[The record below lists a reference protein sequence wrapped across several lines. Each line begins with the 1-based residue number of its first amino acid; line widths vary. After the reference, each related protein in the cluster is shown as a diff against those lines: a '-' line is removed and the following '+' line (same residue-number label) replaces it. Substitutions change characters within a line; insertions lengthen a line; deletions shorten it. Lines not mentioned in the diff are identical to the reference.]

1 MIQISI
7 MAGTLRRPTLEETI
21 DTIAGYGIRTVE
33 FGMNCVGLSTLP
45 ERVDSA
51 LAERIASSLAERGI
65 TIAAVSGQYNMI
77 HPDRQARRAGVQG
90 LRVLAEACPSLGT
103 KIITISTGTRDPENM
118 WRRHEDNDS
127 AEAWSEMTEA
137 VGKAA
142 RIAEE
147 TGVLLAFE
155 PEVTNVVDSALKA
168 RRLIDELGSPAV
180 KVLMDGANL
189 FHAGELPRM
198 QEILD
203 EAFALLG
210 PDIVLAHAKDLTQDG
225 EAGHE
230 AAGHGLLDY
239 DRYVALL
246 QGLGRDMPLIL
257 HSLGEEDVPGCV
269 AFLRA
274 KGARLNG
281 DDAGEGTQL

>member
-7 MAGTLRRPTLEETI
+7 IAGTLRRPTLE
-21 DTIAGYGIRTVE
+21 DTLDAVAAYGIRNVE
-33 FGMNCVGLSTLP
+33 FGMNCTGLPTMP
-45 ERVDSA
+45 ERIDRVLADRIRSA
-51 LAERIASSLAERGI
+51 LAERGI
-65 TIAAVSGQYNMI
+65 TMAAVSGQYNMI
-77 HPDRQARRAGVQG
+77 HPDRQARRAGMHG
-90 LRVLAEACPSLGT
+90 LRVLAEACPTLGT
-103 KIITISTGTRDPENM
+103 TIITLSTGTRDPENM

-127 AEAWSEMTEA
+127 AEAWDAMIESMGEA
-137 VGKAA
+137 AH
-142 RIAEE
+142 IAEE

-168 RRLIDELGSPAV
+168 RRLIDEVGSPAV

-189 FHAGELPRM
+189 FHTGELPRM
-198 QEILD
+198 REILD

-230 AAGHGLLDY
+230 AAGHGRLDY

-246 QGLGRDMPLIL
+246 QGLGRDIPLIL
-257 HSLGEEDVPGCV
+257 HSLREEDVPGCV

-274 KGARLNG
+274 KGTRLTG
-281 DDAGEGTQL
+281 EDAGEPTSR

>member
-1 MIQISI
+1 MIQVSI
-7 MAGTLRRPTLEETI
+7 IAGTLCRPTLEGTL
-21 DTIAGYGIRTVE
+21 DAVAAYGIRNVE
-33 FGMNCVGLSTLP
+33 FDLACSGVPTLP
-45 ERVDSA
+45 ERVDHA
-51 LAERIASSLAERGI
+51 LAARIAGAHAERGI
-65 TIAAVSGQYNMI
+65 TMAAISGRYNMI
-77 HPDRQARRAGVQG
+77 HPDRQARRAGMHG
-90 LRVLAEACPSLGT
+90 LRVLAETCPALGT
-103 KIITISTGTRDPENM
+103 MIITLSTGTRDPENM

-127 AEAWSEMTEA
+127 TEAWSEMIEA
-137 VGKAA
+137 VGEAA

-147 TGVLLAFE
+147 AGVLLAFE
-155 PEVTNVVDSALKA
+155 PEVTNVVDSAIKA

-189 FHAGELPRM
+189 FHTGELPRM
-198 QEILD
+198 REILD

-239 DRYVALL
+239 DRYMALL
-246 QGLGRDMPLIL
+246 QGLGRDVPLIL
-257 HSLGEEDVPGCV
+257 HSLREEDVLGCI

-274 KGARLNG
+274 KGALLTRE
-281 DDAGEGTQL
+281 DAGEPTSL

>member
-1 MIQISI
+1 M
-7 MAGTLRRPTLEETI
+7 
-21 DTIAGYGIRTVE
+21 
-33 FGMNCVGLSTLP
+33 P
-45 ERVDSA
+45 ERIDRVLADRIRAA
-51 LAERIASSLAERGI
+51 LAEREI
-65 TIAAVSGQYNMI
+65 TMAAVSGQYNMI
-77 HPDRQARRAGVQG
+77 HPDRQARRAGMHG
-90 LRVLAEACPSLGT
+90 LRVLAEACPALGAT
-103 KIITISTGTRDPENM
+103 IITLSTGTRDPENM

-127 AEAWSEMTEA
+127 AEAWDEMIESMSE
-137 VGKAA
+137 AA
-142 RIAEE
+142 HIAEE

-189 FHAGELPRM
+189 FHTGELPRM
-198 QEILD
+198 REILD
-203 EAFALLG
+203 DAFALLG

-239 DRYVALL
+239 DRYTALL
-246 QGLGRDMPLIL
+246 RSLGRDVPLIL
-257 HSLGEEDVPGCV
+257 HSLRDKDVPGCV

-274 KGARLNG
+274 KGARLTRE
-281 DDAGEGTQL
+281 DVGEPTSR